1 MISKLIKLG
10 MILSVLVI
18 AQACSQSGS
27 DYPAMDLNIESI
39 SIMRDGTKTDSVE
52 VDTSECIKVVESNIF
67 IDSI

>member
-18 AQACSQSGS
+18 VQACSQGGS
-27 DYPAMDLNIESI
+27 DYPTMDLNIESI

-52 VDTSECIKVVESNIF
+52 VDTSECIKVVESNIY

>member
-10 MILSVLVI
+10 IITSVLVI
-18 AQACSQSGS
+18 VQACGQGGS
-27 DYPAMDLNIESI
+27 DYPAMDLNIEAI

-52 VDTSECIKVVESNIF
+52 VDTIKPIQAEESQIF

>member
-18 AQACSQSGS
+18 VQACGQGGS

-39 SIMRDGTKTDSVE
+39 SIMRDCTKTDSVE
-52 VDTSECIKVVESNIF
+52 VDTSESIKVVESQIF